1 MSYLREC
8 IHQMGGELEEML
20 VGVEKAPTL
29 TVMMMAA
36 WQLARGIAVKV
47 VEEIL
52 EERAQRPTE
61 WPKCKKCGKRLESK
75 GFKERFLR
83 GLIGTVHWERRL
95 GRCPDRCKIGQVAPM
110 DTELGLRSNQRVSD
124 MLKRAVCALAI
135 FVPFGTARKLLL
147 LLTGVKVSASSIW
160 NWVQWAGA
168 RAKERIEQQ
177 VKAFLAGN
185 QPEEEEIEIE
195 VAELPLLIGADG
207 VFVPFRPNGGQPK
220 GRTVW
225 KEIKVGI
232 LARLG
237 TRVTKKGKTV
247 TQLLRRRL
255 VAVRG
260 SIDDFR
266 PLLWIESVRQGI
278 LTAKTVVW
286 LSDGGKG
293 FWRLFRER
301 FETHAQGILDFY
313 HAAQNLWKG
322 AKAWLDGRTK
332 QSRQWFVDMRHKLR
346 HGKSDEVLATIKSL
360 LDLQDLSDSTR
371 RNLTNLYD
379 YADEQ
384 HPSDS
389 HRNHIDYARF
399 KKLGL
404 PIGSGL
410 VESACKWLIQ
420 QRFKGVGMRWSEDG
434 FDHLLYLRLAWV
446 NERFDDLFD
455 PAIS

>member
-1 MSYLREC
+1 M
-8 IHQMGGELEEML
+8 
-20 VGVEKAPTL
+20 
-29 TVMMMAA
+29 
-36 WQLARGIAVKV
+36 
-47 VEEIL
+47 
-52 EERAQRPTE
+52 
-61 WPKCKKCGKRLESK
+61 
-75 GFKERFLR
+75 
-83 GLIGTVHWERRL
+83 
-95 GRCPDRCKIGQVAPM
+95 
-110 DTELGLRSNQRVSD
+110 
-124 MLKRAVCALAI
+124 
-135 FVPFGTARKLLL
+135 
-147 LLTGVKVSASSIW
+147 
-160 NWVQWAGA
+160 
-168 RAKERIEQQ
+168 
-177 VKAFLAGN
+177 
-185 QPEEEEIEIE
+185 
-195 VAELPLLIGADG
+195 
-207 VFVPFRPNGGQPK
+207 VPFRPNSGQPK
-220 GRTVW
+220 GRAVW
-225 KEIKVGI
+225 REIKVGI

-237 TRVTKKGKTV
+237 KRVTKKGKTV

-260 SIDDFR
+260 DIDDFR

-301 FETHAQGILDFY
+301 FETHTQGILDFY

-332 QSRQWFVDMRHKLR
+332 QSRQWFVEMRHKLR

-360 LDLQDLSDSTR
+360 LDLKDLSDSTR
-371 RNLTNLYD
+371 KTLTNLYNYLD
-379 YADEQ
+379 A
-384 HPSDS
+384 
-389 HRNHIDYARF
+389 HRDHIDYARF